1 MGSGISTAERTAAI
15 TRNAAAA
22 VEAAAA
28 AAAVN
33 EGSCHILTYNDT
45 ATTPKNGV
53 HFITTPH
60 KFTFKLNQADI
71 DTEKSYNLCNED
83 DTDILKTME
92 KLFIQKEAS
101 SLYNK
106 YKTILKDGKIISK
119 ISKEIEN
126 NGENNGEDI
135 EIIAVMK
142 GLDDDLNNISDYKIL
157 LGNYTSSPYSKY
169 VDMLLS
175 LEKLN
180 ANMGENFDSDITKIE
195 DGITEFIE
203 NEETKLD
210 SSVRTTLQNSFN
222 FI

>member
-1 MGSGISTAERTAAI
+1 MGSGISTAER
-15 TRNAAAA
+15 AA
-22 VEAAAA
+22 VKVAERTAAAA
-28 AAAVN
+28 AAN

-53 HFITTPH
+53 HFITTSY
-60 KFTFKLNQADI
+60 KSSFQLNKADI

-106 YKTILKDGKIISK
+106 YKKILEDGKIISK
-119 ISKEIEN
+119 ISEEKN
-126 NGENNGEDI
+126 NSEDI
-135 EIIAVMK
+135 EIRAVMK
-142 GLDDDLNNISDYKIL
+142 VLDDDLNNISDYKIL
-157 LGNYTSSPYSKY
+157 LGNYTRNYTSGPYTKY